1 MVVDN
6 YRMLEAC
13 LYRGAASEFKVRSYF
28 YSRSKGMM
36 SLYQECLG
44 RECANY
50 KLDALRNVNVSG
62 LLGVY
67 LVDLVESSLDRCACP
82 PSCCTSK

>member
-36 SLYQECLG
+36 SLYQECMG
-44 RECANY
+44 RECA
-50 KLDALRNVNVSG
+50 KLQV
-62 LLGVY
+62 
-67 LVDLVESSLDRCACP
+67 RCIEERKRFWSVGRL
-82 PSCCTSK
+82 SCGFGRIKS